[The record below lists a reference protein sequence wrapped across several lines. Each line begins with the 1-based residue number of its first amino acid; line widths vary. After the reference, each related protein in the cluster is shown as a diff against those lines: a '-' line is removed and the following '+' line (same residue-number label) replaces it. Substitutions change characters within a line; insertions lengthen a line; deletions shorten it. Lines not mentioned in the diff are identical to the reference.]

1 MSPSNAAVVCVFFI
15 LAIFFLDR
23 DRDCQ
28 ISPALWIP
36 VAWLSISGS
45 RMVSQWVGGASLGT
59 ADQILE
65 GSPFDAK
72 ILSGIIAAGLMVLIA
87 RRHQV
92 RTFLGMNKPLLIFFA
107 YCLVSVFWS
116 EYPAVAFKR
125 WTKAVGDLVM
135 VMMVLTD
142 PEPTAAIKKFFSRSG
157 FVLIPVSVLL
167 IKYYPSLGRGYSD
180 WTGEA
185 YNNGV
190 ATQKNGL
197 GYDCLIF
204 GLASLA
210 SLFDALRGHK
220 RGRVAGPLIAH
231 GAILA
236 LTFWLFNMAHSATSL
251 TCFLLGSCFMLIASL
266 RVFANRPGNLHLLV
280 GVLLFTACYATIL
293 NPGAGLLESVGRD
306 STLTGRTE
314 IWTLA
319 LSMDKNPLF
328 GAGYESFWLQK
339 RVNAALNY
347 EWKGAPPN
355 QAHNGFLQV
364 YLDLGW
370 SGVALLGLVMVW
382 GYRNIGRTLRLDP
395 EAGRL
400 KLTLLLVVIVYNLT
414 EAAFRDLHPVWIVF
428 ILAVAAAPD
437 PSDWAAA

>member
-125 WTKAVGDLVM
+125 WTKAVGELVM

-204 GLASLA
+204 GL
-210 SLFDALRGHK
+210 
-220 RGRVAGPLIAH
+220 
-231 GAILA
+231 
-236 LTFWLFNMAHSATSL
+236 
-251 TCFLLGSCFMLIASL
+251 
-266 RVFANRPGNLHLLV
+266 
-280 GVLLFTACYATIL
+280 
-293 NPGAGLLESVGRD
+293 
-306 STLTGRTE
+306 
-314 IWTLA
+314 
-319 LSMDKNPLF
+319 
-328 GAGYESFWLQK
+328 
-339 RVNAALNY
+339 
-347 EWKGAPPN
+347 
-355 QAHNGFLQV
+355 
-364 YLDLGW
+364 
-370 SGVALLGLVMVW
+370 
-382 GYRNIGRTLRLDP
+382 
-395 EAGRL
+395 
-400 KLTLLLVVIVYNLT
+400 
-414 EAAFRDLHPVWIVF
+414 
-428 ILAVAAAPD
+428 
-437 PSDWAAA
+437 